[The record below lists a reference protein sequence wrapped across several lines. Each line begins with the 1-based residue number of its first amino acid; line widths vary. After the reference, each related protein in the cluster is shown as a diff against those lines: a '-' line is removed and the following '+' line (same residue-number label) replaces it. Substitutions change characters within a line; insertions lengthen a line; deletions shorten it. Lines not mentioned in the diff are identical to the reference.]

1 MELLDYLRVI
11 RAHWV
16 GVLLIVLVAVGAAGA
31 YTLSQPKVYAADAG
45 GFVTAGQAADSGLA
59 QLNDSLAKSRAASYV
74 DIASSRAVADRV
86 IDELSLDTTASALI
100 GSITVEQP
108 VDTVLI
114 NITARS
120 ASPAEA
126 QRLADAWVRA
136 LSQQVSALEDPTD
149 SGQAGVLGVEPV
161 EAAALPSTPVSPRPA
176 LNLALGGILGLLLGV
191 GYAVVRSIVDR
202 RLRSPED
209 VERRFGVPIIGRL
222 PMTKSATETGLLVS
236 DAVDQESFGIGESF
250 RRLRSNLSY
259 MNVDDPPRVIV
270 VTSARPRD
278 GKSTTAANL
287 AAAIS
292 LSGQPVTLVDG
303 DLRRPSVADKLGLV
317 EGAGLTD
324 VLIGQVDLEDVL
336 QQHSRFTALQVLA
349 AGSTPPNPS
358 ELLGSHAMQALLKE
372 LAEHGIV
379 IVDAPP
385 LLPVTDAA
393 VLTRNSDGAIVVVSY
408 GSTLDAE
415 LDECLRQLTAVK
427 GHVLGVVFN
436 RMPRR
441 GAGYYAAGSYYGQR
455 DDESSSRLP
464 WRRQRD
470 RSAEVP
476 ASQPVPAAPRG
487 GKRAAR

>member
-1 MELLDYLRVI
+1 MELLDYMRAV
-11 RAHWV
+11 RAHLV
-16 GVLLIVLVAVGAAGA
+16 GVVLIVLVAIGVAGV

-45 GFVTAGQAADSGLA
+45 GFVTAGQATDSGLA

-74 DIASSRAVADRV
+74 DIAKSRAVADLV
-86 IDELSLDTTASALI
+86 IEDLGLDTTAPSLI
-100 GSITVEQP
+100 GNITVNQP
-108 VDTVLI
+108 LDTVLI
-114 NITARS
+114 NITAR
-120 ASPAEA
+120 ASSPMDA
-126 QRLADAWVRA
+126 QQLADAWVRA
-136 LSQQVSALEDPTD
+136 LSARVAEVEDPTD
-149 SGQAGVLGVEPV
+149 TGLPGVLGIQPV
-161 EAAALPSTPVSPRPA
+161 EAAALPTSPVSPRPA
-176 LNLALGGILGLLLGV
+176 LNLALGGILGALLAL

-202 RLRSPED
+202 RLRNPED

-222 PMTKSATETGLLVS
+222 PLSRSSIEGGLLVN
-236 DAVDQESFGIGESF
+236 DAIDQESFGIGEAF
-250 RRLRSNLSY
+250 RRLRSNLAY
-259 MNVDDPPRVIV
+259 MNVDEPPRVIV

-324 VLIGQVDLEDVL
+324 VLIGQVDLDDVL
-336 QQHSRFTALQVLA
+336 QLHDTFPDLSVLA

-372 LAEHGIV
+372 LSERGIV

-385 LLPVTDAA
+385 LLPVTDGA
-393 VLTRNSDGAIVVVSY
+393 VLTRNSDGAIVVVAH
-408 GSTLDAE
+408 GSTLDTE

-427 GHVLGVVFN
+427 GTVLGVVFN
-436 RMPRR
+436 RMPKRASTYR
-441 GAGYYAAGSYYGQR
+441 GAGAYYGLSQ
-455 DDESSSRLP
+455 DDEPHRAPHLWQRRPAKPAKSS
-464 WRRQRD
+464 
-470 RSAEVP
+470 
-476 ASQPVPAAPRG
+476 G